1 MPVTQN
7 GFVSA
12 QTLKTAYAVCDTA
25 NTDLD
30 DSPTT
35 VVALLTAGS
44 NGAIVYAL
52 KATPRATV
60 TATRLGLYLSK
71 NGGATKRLVRQA
83 TMPAATVSTAAG
95 AFSTDLGGF
104 GETNPLRLEAGDM
117 LYVDIGVSLAAGIVF
132 DAEYEEL

>member
-30 DSPTT
+30 DNPAGA
-35 VVALLTAGS
+35 VALLTAGA

-71 NGGATKRLVRQA
+71 DAGTTKRLIRQA
-83 TMPAATVSTAAG
+83 TMSAATVSTTTG
-95 AFSTDLGGF
+95 ASSTDLGGF
-104 GETNPLRLEAGDM
+104 SETSPLRLSAGDV